1 MIFLQTIKMIEKATK
16 EADGSLS
23 IVLIMAAIVLSG
35 VVIYY
40 LKTVAVKESKKIVVQ
55 FENLAKKL
63 NLPLDITKQLG
74 EDIFPRMEG
83 IYEGRNIVIERTEEE
98 KYNYFVVSI
107 SVNNPENLH
116 WLVIPKNHLKE
127 KDLLPA
133 TDLLLLGDAFFDK
146 NFQVVGT
153 DTEQIKSFL
162 SNDLKRFLTT
172 HEPINTAFNTFIL
185 FKNRLTFVLVSRP
198 KPVKN
203 DLILEVCRQ
212 FLYDLANKLEKNVER
227 GNQ

>member
-23 IVLIMAAIVLSG
+23 ITLIMAAIVLSG
-35 VVIYY
+35 IVIYY

-63 NLPLDITKQLG
+63 NLPLDATKKLG

-83 IYEGRNIVIERTEEE
+83 KCEGRNIVIERKEEE

-116 WLVIPKNHLKE
+116 WLVIPKNHLRE
-127 KDLLPA
+127 KDLLPQA
-133 TDLLLLGDAFFDK
+133 DLLLFGDMFFDK
-146 NFQVVGT
+146 KFQIVGT
-153 DTEQIKSFL
+153 DNEQVKLFL
-162 SNDLKRFLTT
+162 NADLKKFLTT

-198 KPVKN
+198 SPLKN

-212 FLYDLANKLEKNVER
+212 FLYNLAEKIEKKI
-227 GNQ
+227 

>member
-35 VVIYY
+35 IVIYY

-63 NLPLDITKQLG
+63 NLPLDATKKLG

-83 IYEGRNIVIERTEEE
+83 KYEGRNIVIERKEEE

-107 SVNNPENLH
+107 SVSNPENLH
-116 WLVIPKNHLKE
+116 WLVIPKNHLRE
-127 KDLLPA
+127 KDLLPQ
-133 TDLLLLGDAFFDK
+133 TDLLLFGDTFFDK
-146 NFQVVGT
+146 KFQIVGT
-153 DTEQIKSFL
+153 DNEQVKTFL
-162 SNDLKRFLTT
+162 NADLKKFLTT

-198 KPVKN
+198 SPLKN

-212 FLYDLANKLEKNVER
+212 FLYNLGEKIEKKI
-227 GNQ
+227 